1 MPLNA
6 TLPILVV
13 DDNKTMVRITTEL
26 LRQVGYLNVDGAA
39 DGSQALAMAAKKTYD
54 LVISD
59 WNMAEVSGLDLLR
72 ALKPRPSDQ
81 GPRFIMA
88 TAESKTD
95 RIVQARV
102 AGVDAYIVKPFTAQT
117 LRVKI
122 ESLFPRAPPAQG
134 ASGQ

>member
-1 MPLNA
+1 MPQN
-6 TLPILVV
+6 TSLPILVV
-13 DDNKTMVRITTEL
+13 DDNRTMVRITTEL

-72 ALKPRPSDQ
+72 ALKPAAGDQ
-81 GPRFIMA
+81 RPRFIMA

-102 AGVDAYIVKPFTAQT
+102 AGADAYIVKPFTAQT

-122 ESLFPRAPPAQG
+122 ESLFPRQPAPESV
-134 ASGQ
+134 SGQ

>member
-1 MPLNA
+1 MSQNA
-6 TLPILVV
+6 SLPILVV

-26 LRQVGYLNVDGAA
+26 LRQVGYVNVDGAA
-39 DGSQALAMAAKKTYD
+39 DGSQALAMAAKKSYD

-72 ALKPRPSDQ
+72 ALKPAAGEH

-122 ESLFPRAPPAQG
+122 ESLFPRPPA
-134 ASGQ
+134 A